1 MLYSIAKQR
10 KGSDVDL
17 TAVHAYPGEVAQRP
31 LALSKQPNTKKRNK
45 YKTFFFFAQKKTRK
59 KATDEY
65 ERRSFESLSA
75 AVCGGTVKDR

>member
-31 LALSKQPNTKKRNK
+31 IVLGKQPNAKKK
-45 YKTFFFFAQKKTRK
+45 EYKTVFSCTEK
-59 KATDEY
+59 DE
-65 ERRSFESLSA
+65 EKSDRRVREEEF
-75 AVCGGTVKDR
+75 